1 MNKDG
6 IRPIFTVG
14 YDEEIGID
22 NGNRNEEGSEA
33 SEESEPGEEDIEI
46 GDEEEEV
53 LEMYFI
59 TQGQVGIGYHMYQ

>member
-33 SEESEPGEEDIEI
+33 SEESEPGKKILRLGTRKRKYCVCHVYRKRD
-46 GDEEEEV
+46 
-53 LEMYFI
+53 
-59 TQGQVGIGYHMYQ
+59 